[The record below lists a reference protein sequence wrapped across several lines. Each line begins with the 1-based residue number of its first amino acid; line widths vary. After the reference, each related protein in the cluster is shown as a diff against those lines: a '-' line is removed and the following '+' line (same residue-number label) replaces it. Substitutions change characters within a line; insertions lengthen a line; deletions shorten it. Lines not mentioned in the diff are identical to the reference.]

1 MPLLRAIFSR
11 RLIVF
16 VYWTITLI
24 VTVQMMLQLSFVV
37 GAAALVACALCFA
50 SVSTVVGS
58 VLARRQK
65 KYRATDLI
73 GIGAIGLVLL
83 VAGLAL
89 MIWSQ
94 FYLLFYGVEISG
106 LEWALLAAA
115 VGAVVVR
122 RQDAVNGRATWTS
135 EQ

>member
-1 MPLLRAIFSR
+1 MGGALVSAIFSR
-11 RLIVF
+11 GLIVF

-24 VTVQMMLQLSFVV
+24 VTVPVMLTRSFAV
-37 GAAALVACALCFA
+37 GAAALAACVLCFA

-58 VLARRQK
+58 VMARREK

-73 GIGAIGLVLL
+73 GISTIGLVLL

-94 FYLLFYGVEISG
+94 FYLRLFDVEIDG
-106 LEWALLAAA
+106 LVWALAGAG
-115 VGAVVVR
+115 VGALTVR
-122 RQDAVNGRATWTS
+122 RQDAL
-135 EQ
+135 